1 MSDVEVEDVLFADL
15 DGLQVDDVEL
25 SDDAVIVAARACAGE
40 AACPACRTRSRR
52 VHSSYHRR
60 LADAAVGSRP
70 VVVHLQVRRF
80 RCPAASCPRAT
91 FVEQIDGLTV
101 RHGRRS
107 QRLNTVLQMVALMLA
122 GRAGARLAAVLSAAV
137 SRSTL
142 LRLIHALPDPPT
154 VTPRVLGVDD
164 FALRK
169 GHVYGTVLIDVET
182 RRPID
187 LLPDRE
193 SATLAR
199 WLSEHPGVEIICRD
213 RASGYAEGARLG
225 APDAVQVADRWH
237 LFHNLTEAVDRCV
250 TRHSTHL
257 RTPEPPPS
265 PSVSAAAA
273 AELEKITETVKA
285 ERAAHSCAD
294 RTRDRHQEIHALI
307 DKGLT
312 LREISRELGLARN
325 TVRKFTHAA
334 TAEELNA
341 GKWQGRASVLDDYK
355 PYLHQRWQE
364 GCTSA
369 KKLFEEIKAAG
380 FRGGYSVVRDYLQPL
395 RAGAKP
401 ADRARRPPSVREV
414 TGWITRHPDSLTQ
427 DETLQLKDILTR
439 CPQLDATA
447 EHVRAFAEMMNGRAG
462 HKLAA
467 WIDGVKAGDLPELVS
482 FVNGIG
488 CDLRAVEVGLTLPF
502 SSGAVEGQVN
512 RIKMLKRQMFG
523 RAGLALLRKRVL
535 LAA

>member
-1 MSDVEVEDVLFADL
+1 MTGRS
-15 DGLQVDDVEL
+15 
-25 SDDAVIVAARACAGE
+25 RAGD
-40 AACPACRTRSRR
+40 AACPGCGATSRR
-52 VHSSYHRR
+52 VHSGYERR
-60 LADAAVGSRP
+60 LADAAVGGRP
-70 VVVHLQVRRF
+70 VVVHLRVRRF
-80 RCPAASCPRAT
+80 RCLVAACPRVT
-91 FVEQIDGLTV
+91 FVEQIDGLTF

-107 QRLNTVLQMVALMLA
+107 QRLHTVLQVVALMLA
-122 GRAGARLAAVLSAAV
+122 GRAGARLAEVLSADV

-142 LRLIHALPDPPT
+142 LRLIRALPDPST

-199 WLSEHPGVEIICRD
+199 WLADHPGVEIICRD

-237 LFHNLTEAVDRCV
+237 LYHNLTEAVERCV
-250 TRHSTHL
+250 ARHSTQL
-257 RTPEPPPS
+257 RAPEPAPGPEA
-265 PSVSAAAA
+265 SAAAI
-273 AELEKITETVKA
+273 AELEKITD
-285 ERAAHSCAD
+285 AAKSDRSAHRCAD
-294 RTRDRHQEIHALI
+294 RTRDRHREIHALI
-307 DKGLT
+307 GRGLT
-312 LREISRELGLARN
+312 LRAISRELGLAGN
-325 TVRKFTHAA
+325 TVRKFARAA
-334 TAEELNA
+334 TAEELSE
-341 GKWQGRASVLDDYK
+341 GKWQGRASILDDDK

-369 KKLFEEIKAAG
+369 KKLSDEIKAAG
-380 FRGGYSVVRDYLQPL
+380 FRGGYSVVRDYLKPL
-395 RAGAKP
+395 RAGTKP
-401 ADRARRPPSVREV
+401 ADRRRPPSVRDV
-414 TGWITRHPDSLTQ
+414 TSWITRHPDNLTQ
-427 DETLQLKDILTR
+427 DETLQLKDLLAR
-439 CPQLDATA
+439 CPELNATA
-447 EHVRAFAEMMNGRAG
+447 EHVRAFAEMMNTRAG
-462 HKLAA
+462 EKLAT
-467 WIDGVKAGDLPELVS
+467 WIDSVKASSLPELLS

-488 CDLRAVEVGLTLPF
+488 CDLRAVEAGLRLPF

-535 LAA
+535 LAG

>member
-25 SDDAVIVAARACAGE
+25 SGDTVTVTARACAGE
-40 AACPACRTRSRR
+40 AVCPGCGMRSRR
-52 VHSSYHRR
+52 VHSCYQRR
-60 LADAAVGSRP
+60 LADAAVGGRP

-80 RCPAASCPRAT
+80 RCRTASCPRAT
-91 FVEQIDGLTV
+91 FVEQIAGLTF

-107 QRLNTVLQMVALMLA
+107 QRLQAVLQMVALMLA
-122 GRAGARLAAVLSAAV
+122 GRAGARLAAVLSAAA

-142 LRLIHALPDPPT
+142 LRLIHALPDPST

-213 RASGYAEGARLG
+213 RASGHAEGARLG

-250 TRHSTHL
+250 TRHSTRL
-257 RTPEPPPS
+257 RTPEPTPS
-265 PSVSAAAA
+265 PAVSAAAV
-273 AELEKITETVKA
+273 AELEKITEAAKA
-285 ERAAHSCAD
+285 ERAAHRCAD
-294 RTRDRHQEIHALI
+294 RTRDRHQEIHGLI
-307 DKGLT
+307 GKGLT
-312 LREISRELGLARN
+312 LREISRELSLARN
-325 TVRKFTHAA
+325 TVRKFARAA
-334 TAEELNA
+334 TAEELSA
-341 GKWQGRASVLDDYK
+341 GKWQARASILDDYK

-369 KKLFEEIKAAG
+369 KKLFEEIKSAG

-395 RAGAKP
+395 RAGAEP
-401 ADRARRPPSVREV
+401 ADRARRPPSVRDV
-414 TGWITRHPDSLTQ
+414 TGWIVRHPDSLTQ
-427 DETLQLKDILTR
+427 DETLQLKDVLAR
-439 CPQLDATA
+439 CPELDATA
-447 EHVRAFAEMMNGRAG
+447 EHVRAFAEMMNARAG

-467 WIDGVKAGDLPELVS
+467 WIDSVKAGSLPELVS

-488 CDLRAVEVGLTLPF
+488 CDLRAVEAGLTLPF